1 MSRIR
6 QCFHSRYKNGIL
18 VEADY
23 SQLEIVVLAY
33 LAQDITLADDLN
45 SGRDLHTMRASELYK
60 ISEADVTSEQRRVA
74 KTLSFQLQYGAGA
87 KTMSEI
93 NKISRTLAQEFID
106 NFYNRYLGVEAWQK
120 ANEDYVKR
128 RGGLD
133 WWYEYESEALS
144 KLDRTPLGV
153 PRHPSPLRSPSTRT
167 LVFREYDS
175 KYGHKHK
182 KKRTIQYSPTEI
194 KNYPV
199 QSLAT
204 DIIKIALGALAYKL
218 WFNDKIKII
227 NTVHD
232 NIIIDCSLK
241 EREEVCNMLQW
252 AMVDRTTSILKNRYD
267 IELPVPLKIEIKSGT
282 IWSEMHTIDI

>member
-6 QCFHSRYKNGIL
+6 KCFTSRYEDGFL

-33 LAQDITLADDLN
+33 LSDDKNLIDDLQ
-45 SGRDLHTMRASELYK
+45 SGRDLHRMRASELYNIEESK
-60 ISEADVTSEQRRVA
+60 VTQQQRRIA

-87 KTMSEI
+87 KTMAEI
-93 NKISRTLAQEFID
+93 NKVPKSLAQEFID
-106 NFYNRYLGVEAWQK
+106 NFYTRYSQVQSWQQGIQ
-120 ANEDYVKR
+120 DYVTSNV
-128 RGGLD
+128 GSEWFD
-133 WWYEYESEALS
+133 YESHALDKIS
-144 KLDRTPLGV
+144 RTPLGI
-153 PRHPSPLRSPSTRT
+153 PRHPSAICSPTKRT

-175 KYGHKHK
+175 KYHHGGGKGH
-182 KKRTIQYSPTEI
+182 IQYSPTEI

-218 WFNDKIKII
+218 WFNGTIKIV

-232 NIIIDCSLK
+232 NIVVDCRL
-241 EREEVCNMLQW
+241 EDREKVCNLLKW
-252 AMVDRTTSILKNRYD
+252 AMIQRTTAILKDRYN
-267 IELPVPLKIEIKSGT
+267 IELPVPLSIEVKYGKV
-282 IWSEMHTIDI
+282 WSDMQVVDI